1 MAQSYRTLTI
11 GESLGYQGGLE
22 QFVFQVASV
31 LKDRGHR
38 HWLLYERT
46 TGTDEESYGRVFEET
61 ALIPPGGDVAFY
73 RKFLDELCARWKP
86 DVALLHKT
94 RNTAFMEALV
104 ERVPTITINQDHFI
118 YCLREVRYFPVN
130 RAICTLPL
138 SWKCLAYGCFVGR
151 PLRHGFIPK
160 FQSLSARR
168 KMLNAQRRAH
178 RAMVLSEHMKSELVL
193 NGFSPDKIDVVPGFT
208 RIPEKEFPPVSDESN
223 TILFLG
229 QVIRSKG
236 LDFLLRALK
245 ILKRPARLK
254 VIGKGSAL
262 EANKALAEELGI
274 TDRVDFLGWVPH
286 EALDKYFEEAA
297 AVVVPSVWAEP
308 FCLVGIESMARSRP
322 VVAFKVGGIPQW
334 LEDGK
339 TGLLA
344 REISPEAL
352 AESIDRLLGDRSLAR
367 KIGAYGRKRAI
378 EEFSPQVAG
387 ERIESVIIKTITRN
401 RGLSPITES
410 ERSEDS

>member
-1 MAQSYRTLTI
+1 MPQSYKTLTI
-11 GESLGYQGGLE
+11 GESLGFLGGLE
-22 QFVFQVASV
+22 QFVFQVAGV

-46 TGTDEESYGRVFEET
+46 TATDEAQYKTVFEDT
-61 ALIPPGGDVAFY
+61 APIPPTGNVDFY
-73 RKFLDELCARWKP
+73 RKFLDDLCAKWKP

-94 RNTAFMEALV
+94 RNTAFLEALV
-104 ERVPTITINQDHFI
+104 ERVPTITINQDHYI
-118 YCLREVRYFPVN
+118 YCLRETRYFPVS

-138 SWKCLAYGCFVGR
+138 SWKCVAYGCFIGR

-178 RAMVLSEHMKSELVL
+178 RAIVLSEHMKSELVL
-193 NGFSPDKIDVVPGFT
+193 NGFDSARVDVIPGFT
-208 RIPEKEFPPVSDESN
+208 RVPEKEFPPVSDASN
-223 TILFLG
+223 VILFVG

-236 LDFLLRALK
+236 LDLLLRAMKTLK
-245 ILKRPARLK
+245 HPARLK

-262 EANKALAEELGI
+262 DANKALAAELGLN
-274 TDRVDFLGWVPH
+274 DKVDFLGWVPH
-286 EALDKYFEEAA
+286 ESLDKYFEEAA
-297 AVVVPSVWAEP
+297 VVAVPSVWAEP

-339 TGLLA
+339 TGLFA
-344 REISPEAL
+344 REISAEAL
-352 AESIDRLLGDRSLAR
+352 AESIDTLLRDRNLAR
-367 KIGAYGRKRAI
+367 HIGAYGRKRAI
-378 EEFSPQVAG
+378 EEFSPEVAG
-387 ERIESVIIKTITRN
+387 EKLENAISKAVES
-401 RGLSPITES
+401 GSHSPP
-410 ERSEDS
+410 RLP

>member
-1 MAQSYRTLTI
+1 MTQSFRTLTI
-11 GESLGYQGGLE
+11 GESLGFLGGLE
-22 QFVFQVASV
+22 QYVFQVAGV
-31 LKDRGHR
+31 LKDRGHK

-46 TGTDEESYGRVFEET
+46 TGNGEENYKSVFEDT
-61 ALIPPGGDVAFY
+61 APIPPNGNLDFY
-73 RKFLDELCARWKP
+73 REFISDICAKWRP

-94 RNTAFMEALV
+94 RNTPFLEALV

-118 YCLREVRYFPVN
+118 YCLRETRYFPVN

-138 SWKCLAYGCFVGR
+138 SWRCVAYGCFVGR

-168 KMLNAQRRAH
+168 RMLNAQRRAH

-193 NGFSPDKIDVVPGFT
+193 NGFSPDRIDVVPGFT
-208 RIPEKEFPPVSDESN
+208 QVPQKEFSPVSDDSN
-223 TILFLG
+223 VILFVG

-236 LDFLLRALK
+236 LDLLLKAMK
-245 ILKRPARLK
+245 ILKHPAHLK

-262 EANKALAEELGI
+262 GANKALAGELGI
-274 TDRVDFLGWVPH
+274 NDRVDFLGWVLH
-286 EALDKYFEEAA
+286 EALDRYFEEAA
-297 AVVVPSVWAEP
+297 VVAVPSVWAEP
-308 FCLVGIESMARSRP
+308 FCLVGIEAMARSRP

-344 REISPEAL
+344 RDVSPGAL
-352 AESIDRLLGDRSLAR
+352 AESIDTLLGDRDLAR
-367 KIGAYGRKRAI
+367 EMGAYGRKRAM
-378 EEFSPQVAG
+378 EEFSPEVAG
-387 ERIESVIIKTITRN
+387 ERLEKAVAKTVD
-401 RGLSPITES
+401 EA
-410 ERSEDS
+410 

>member
-1 MAQSYRTLTI
+1 MTQSFRTLTI
-11 GESLGYQGGLE
+11 GESLGFLGGLE
-22 QFVFQVASV
+22 QYVFQVAGV
-31 LKDRGHR
+31 LKDRGHK

-46 TGTDEESYGRVFEET
+46 TGNGEENYKSVFEDT
-61 ALIPPGGDVAFY
+61 APIPPNGNLDFY
-73 RKFLDELCARWKP
+73 REFISDICAKWRP

-94 RNTAFMEALV
+94 RNTPFLEALV

-118 YCLREVRYFPVN
+118 YCLRETRYFPVN

-138 SWKCLAYGCFVGR
+138 SWRCVAYGCFVGR

-168 KMLNAQRRAH
+168 RMLNAQRRAH

-193 NGFSPDKIDVVPGFT
+193 NGFSPDRIDVVPGFT
-208 RIPEKEFPPVSDESN
+208 QVPPKEFPPVSDDSN
-223 TILFLG
+223 VILFVG

-236 LDFLLRALK
+236 LDLLLKAMK
-245 ILKRPARLK
+245 ILKHPAHLK

-262 EANKALAEELGI
+262 GANKTLAGELGI
-274 TDRVDFLGWVPH
+274 NDRVDFLGWVLH
-286 EALDKYFEEAA
+286 EALDRYFEEAA
-297 AVVVPSVWAEP
+297 VVAVPSVWAEP
-308 FCLVGIESMARSRP
+308 FCLVGIEAMARSRP

-344 REISPEAL
+344 RDVSPGAL
-352 AESIDRLLGDRSLAR
+352 AESIDTLLGDRDLAR
-367 KIGAYGRKRAI
+367 EMGAYGRKRAM
-378 EEFSPQVAG
+378 EEFSPEVAG
-387 ERIESVIIKTITRN
+387 ERLEKAVAKTVD
-401 RGLSPITES
+401 EA
-410 ERSEDS
+410 

>member
-1 MAQSYRTLTI
+1 MTQSYKTLTI
-11 GESLGYQGGLE
+11 GESLGYFGGLE

-46 TGTDEESYGRVFEET
+46 TATDEELYKTVFEDT
-61 ALIPPGGDVAFY
+61 APIPPTGNVDFY
-73 RKFLDELCARWKP
+73 RKFLDDLCAKWQP

-94 RNTAFMEALV
+94 RNTAFLEALV
-104 ERVPTITINQDHFI
+104 ERVPTITINQDHYI
-118 YCLREVRYFPVN
+118 YCLRETRYFPVS

-138 SWKCLAYGCFVGR
+138 SWKCLAYGCFIGR

-178 RAMVLSEHMKSELVL
+178 RAVVLSEHMKSELVL
-193 NGFSPDKIDVVPGFT
+193 NGFDPARVDVIPGFT
-208 RIPEKEFPPVSDESN
+208 RVPEKEFPPVSDASN
-223 TILFLG
+223 VILFVG

-236 LDFLLRALK
+236 LDLLLRVMKTLK
-245 ILKRPARLK
+245 HPARLK

-262 EANKALAEELGI
+262 DANKALAAELGLN
-274 TDRVDFLGWVPH
+274 DKVDFLGWVPH
-286 EALDKYFEEAA
+286 ESLDKYFEEAA
-297 AVVVPSVWAEP
+297 VVAVPSVWAEP

-339 TGLLA
+339 TGLFA

-352 AESIDRLLGDRSLAR
+352 AESIDTLLANRDLAR
-367 KIGAYGRKRAI
+367 TIGAYGRKRAI
-378 EEFSPQVAG
+378 EEFSPEVAG
-387 ERIESVIIKTITRN
+387 GRLEQAITRT
-401 RGLSPITES
+401 LTQAK
-410 ERSEDS
+410 

>member
-1 MAQSYRTLTI
+1 MTQSFRTLTI
-11 GESLGYQGGLE
+11 GESLGFLGGLE
-22 QFVFQVASV
+22 QYVFQVAGV
-31 LKDRGHR
+31 LKDRGHK

-46 TGTDEESYGRVFEET
+46 TGNGEENYKSVFEDT
-61 ALIPPGGDVAFY
+61 APIPPNGNLDFY
-73 RKFLDELCARWKP
+73 REFISDICAKWRP

-94 RNTAFMEALV
+94 RNTPFLEALV

-118 YCLREVRYFPVN
+118 YCLRETRYFPVN

-138 SWKCLAYGCFVGR
+138 SWRCVAYGCFVGR

-168 KMLNAQRRAH
+168 RMLNAQRRAH

-193 NGFSPDKIDVVPGFT
+193 NGFSPDRIDVVPGFT
-208 RIPEKEFPPVSDESN
+208 QVPQKEFSPVSDDSN
-223 TILFLG
+223 VILFVG

-236 LDFLLRALK
+236 LDLLLKAMK
-245 ILKRPARLK
+245 ILKHPAHLK

-262 EANKALAEELGI
+262 GANKTLAGELGI
-274 TDRVDFLGWVPH
+274 NDRVDFLGWVLH
-286 EALDKYFEEAA
+286 EALDRYFEEAA
-297 AVVVPSVWAEP
+297 VVAVPSVWAEP
-308 FCLVGIESMARSRP
+308 FCLVGIEAMARSRP

-344 REISPEAL
+344 RDVSPGAL
-352 AESIDRLLGDRSLAR
+352 AESIDTLLGDRDLAR
-367 KIGAYGRKRAI
+367 EMGAYGRKRAM
-378 EEFSPQVAG
+378 EEFSPEVAG
-387 ERIESVIIKTITRN
+387 ERLEKAVAKTVD
-401 RGLSPITES
+401 EA
-410 ERSEDS
+410 